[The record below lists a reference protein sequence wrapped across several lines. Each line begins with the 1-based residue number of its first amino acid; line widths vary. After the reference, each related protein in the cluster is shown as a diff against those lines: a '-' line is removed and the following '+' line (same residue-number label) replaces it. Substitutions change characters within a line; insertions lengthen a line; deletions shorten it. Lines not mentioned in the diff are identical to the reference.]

1 MSQTASPLALTL
13 AASAHVAVLALFA
26 IALALIFQWR
36 RHRIAGTTLVA
47 PSIWAL
53 ISYASLVAAEVAI
66 ALAGEPPPQWAPALR
81 YAAAMST
88 FCPIV
93 ALLGAKR
100 PQDRGWQWIVL
111 SLWAILCQPAA
122 EWLLFGGVAEVHPAR
137 FWFLVILMT
146 VGATNG
152 LGTRHWPSSLLYG
165 GGQLALLL
173 PYVSADAPLAGGQ
186 AALWGLSG
194 ILLSWI
200 LIGASRLP
208 GRKPRMPLD
217 RAWLDF
223 RDAFGVVW
231 ALRILERMNASAKMY
246 DWPLTLSWQGFC
258 PRESAQYDEVPAAVE
273 ESFRTLLRR
282 FVSPEWIDTRV
293 STSQQRTPAEVTA
306 QAG

>member
-1 MSQTASPLALTL
+1 MSQTATPLALTL
-13 AASAHVAVLALFA
+13 AASAQVAVLAMFA
-26 IALALIFQWR
+26 AALGLVFHWR
-36 RHRIAGTTLVA
+36 RKRIAGTTLVA

-53 ISYASLVAAEVAI
+53 ISYAALVAVELTI
-66 ALAGEPPPQWAPALR
+66 ALAGQPLPQWAPALR

-111 SLWAILCQPAA
+111 SLWAILCQPAG
-122 EWLLFGGVAEVHPAR
+122 EWLLFGGVAEIHPAR
-137 FWFLVILMT
+137 FWFLVILLV

-152 LGTRHWPSSLLYG
+152 LGTRHWPSSLLYA
-165 GGQLALLL
+165 GGQFALLL
-173 PYVSADAPLAGGQ
+173 PFFSADAPLAGNQ
-186 AALWGLSG
+186 AALWGLGG

-200 LIGASRLP
+200 LIAAGLP

-258 PRESAQYDEVPAAVE
+258 PRASAACGDVPPVVE

-282 FVSPEWIDTRV
+282 FVTPDWIDARV
-293 STSQQRTPAEVTA
+293 STSRQGTPAEVTA